1 MALSGTLADR
11 AGQLL
16 ACTSLL
22 AASLTCSDG
31 GTPPAEKDPDAALF
45 HVITVEDPYTSHA
58 HFPGVDSIAAG
69 TLNGSSAHRP
79 LVRVRLN
86 AAGAG
91 VLVNGVLPEG
101 GAFPDGAVIVK
112 EIRDSTR
119 VLLLAVMRRDRS
131 DPYAG
136 EGWLWAEFEP
146 DGTPFISVTA
156 SGRNCTGCHMREQ
169 GPLHDLVRT
178 FERRR

>member
-1 MALSGTLADR
+1 MALSGAPAGR
-11 AGQLL
+11 AGLFL
-16 ACTSLL
+16 ACASLL

-31 GTPPAEKDPDAALF
+31 GTPPAEADPDAVLF
-45 HVITVEDPYTSHA
+45 HLITVENPYTSYA
-58 HFPGVDSIAAG
+58 LFPGVDSITAG
-69 TLNGSSAHRP
+69 TLNGSAAHRP

-86 AAGAG
+86 AAAAGA
-91 VLVNGVLPEG
+91 LVNGLLPEG

-112 EIRDSTR
+112 EILDSTR
-119 VLLLAVMRRDRS
+119 VLLLAVMRRDRG